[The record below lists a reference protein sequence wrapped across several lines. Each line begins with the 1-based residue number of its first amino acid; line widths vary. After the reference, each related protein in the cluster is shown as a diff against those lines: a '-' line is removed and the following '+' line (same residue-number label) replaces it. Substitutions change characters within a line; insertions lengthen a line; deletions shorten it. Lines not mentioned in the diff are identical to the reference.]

1 MYEGRTKFAVRNS
14 PPDIFCLLNFSAN
27 PTEIKWQKYTSCGFC
42 FTKNLKIESPV
53 VYKVKLKNADDTVL
67 LDSATYE
74 WMISDPYL
82 SKIDF
87 LNNLRKHSS
96 GCAVFQK
103 TWRKADGDY
112 KTETIYLHK
121 IIAERFLVDQKR
133 DNKSLVGAKNGD
145 KLDCRVDNLIYRSR
159 AVASRQRKTSSK
171 TGFTGVYQE
180 HNRYRAVISVHG
192 KPVHLGMFD
201 TAEEAALAY
210 NKMSKEMYGEDG
222 KLNRMKGS

>member
-1 MYEGRTKFAVRNS
+1 LH
-14 PPDIFCLLNFSAN
+14 I
-27 PTEIKWQKYTSCGFC
+27 QKLEKHY
-42 FTKNLKIESPV
+42 PV

-67 LDSATYE
+67 LDSPTYE
-74 WMISDPYL
+74 WIIADAYL
-82 SKIDF
+82 TKIDF

-121 IIAERFLVDQKR
+121 IIAEKFLSDQKG
-133 DNKSLVGAKNGD
+133 NGKSLVGAKNGD
-145 KLDCRVDNLIYRSR
+145 KLDCRVENLVYRSR

-192 KPVHLGMFD
+192 RPVHLGMFD
-201 TAEEAALAY
+201 SAEEAAMAY

-222 KLNRMKGS
+222 KLNKMK